1 MWKDESFLEYINSF
15 SSNNYEKNDKTI
27 IKHFQYIFKM
37 KNTFCVVCSKS
48 QKLKNPKIS
57 YIFKKTLVL
66 SIIFS
71 KFESKD
77 EKIFQ
82 EEKLIKC

>member
-1 MWKDESFLEYINSF
+1 
-15 SSNNYEKNDKTI
+15 
-27 IKHFQYIFKM
+27 M